1 MDDDV
6 DAFMKAGADAVLAK
20 PLKPTQLDQV
30 LSYLDLNGCVSAA
43 RTGLRL
49 SFFEDHFTTFHAV
62 L

>member
-30 LSYLDLNGCVSAA
+30 LSYMDLNGCVSVNTSEA
-43 RTGLRL
+43 GLTIFL
-49 SFFEDHFTTFHAV
+49 AK
-62 L
+62 